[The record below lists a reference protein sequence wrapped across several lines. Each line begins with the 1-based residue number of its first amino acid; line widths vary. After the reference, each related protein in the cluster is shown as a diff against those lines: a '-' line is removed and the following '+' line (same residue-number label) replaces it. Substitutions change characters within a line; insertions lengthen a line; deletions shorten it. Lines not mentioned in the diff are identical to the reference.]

1 MTRRDA
7 VLGRGRV
14 KVATAAMAMAAMAAM
29 AGCAD
34 PPDGPGAETTAPET
48 SAPGT
53 TVAETTVPDTTV
65 EATTTTVP
73 ETTTT
78 APPPPAP
85 LGSLVLADD
94 GIGPWRFGDEPEEV
108 IAGVAAVLGTPSADT
123 GWVGA
128 EELLCP
134 GQERRRVEWGVFR
147 LDFGDSAQSGPS
159 DERVFLAWDY
169 GLESMLGEEPRG
181 LITARGVGL
190 GARVDELV
198 DAYPDVVLSPGEEGV
213 FSASFVIDA
222 NLSGLITGVADD
234 DTVTVM
240 SGGEICGE

>member
-1 MTRRDA
+1 M
-7 VLGRGRV
+7 
-14 KVATAAMAMAAMAAM
+14 KVATVTIAMAMAAMVATT
-29 AGCAD
+29 GCAD
-34 PPDGPGAETTAPET
+34 PPDEPGADTT
-48 SAPGT
+48 S
-53 TVAETTVPDTTV
+53 PDTTSPDSTTPDSTV
-65 EATTTTVP
+65 ETTTTTAP

-85 LGSLVLADD
+85 VGSLVLADD

-128 EELLCP
+128 EELLCS

-147 LDFGDSAQSGPS
+147 LDFGDSAQLGSA

-198 DAYPDVVLSPGEEGV
+198 DAYPDVVLSEGEEGI